1 MMKYNLNKIALITE
15 IVGGISIV
23 ISLLFVGMQFKENT
37 KATRSATALATV
49 SEMTSWYSNIGNSER
64 GSYIF
69 WNFLSNPD
77 SLKPEERFQA
87 IMNIHGAMLTF
98 QNSYYLVKEGTLD
111 QEIQQSLL
119 EIINGIKRTPGFTV
133 FWESRKSIFLKEFQ
147 EYVEEIIAS
156 QKVTSEGVYEIAEIK

>member
-1 MMKYNLNKIALITE
+1 MKYNLKKIALFAE
-15 IVGGISIV
+15 IFGGIAIL
-23 ISLLFVGMQFKENT
+23 ISLIFVGIQFKENT

-87 IMNIHGAMLTF
+87 IMNIHGAMLAF

-119 EIINGIKRTPGFTV
+119 EIINGIKRTPGFIV
-133 FWESRKSIFLKEFQ
+133 FWKSRKSIFLKEFQ
-147 EYVEEIIAS
+147 NYVEEIMAS
-156 QKVTSEGVYEIAEIK
+156 EKVTSEGVYDIVEKK

>member
-1 MMKYNLNKIALITE
+1 
-15 IVGGISIV
+15 
-23 ISLLFVGMQFKENT
+23 
-37 KATRSATALATV
+37 
-49 SEMTSWYSNIGNSER
+49 MTSWYSNIGNSER

-87 IMNIHGAMLTF
+87 IMNIHGAMLAF

-119 EIINGIKRTPGFTV
+119 EIINGIKKTPGFLV
-133 FWESRKSIFLKEFQ
+133 FWKARKSIFLKEFQ

-156 QKVTSEGVYEIAEIK
+156 EKVTSEGVYEIVEKK

>member
-1 MMKYNLNKIALITE
+1 MKYNLKKIALIAE
-15 IVGGISIV
+15 IFGGIAIL
-23 ISLLFVGMQFKENT
+23 ISLIFVGIQFKENT

-87 IMNIHGAMLTF
+87 IMNIHGAMLAF

-119 EIINGIKRTPGFTV
+119 EIINGIKTTPGFLV
-133 FWESRKSIFLKEFQ
+133 FWKARKSIFLMEFQ

-156 QKVTSEGVYEIAEIK
+156 KKVTSEGVYEIVEKK